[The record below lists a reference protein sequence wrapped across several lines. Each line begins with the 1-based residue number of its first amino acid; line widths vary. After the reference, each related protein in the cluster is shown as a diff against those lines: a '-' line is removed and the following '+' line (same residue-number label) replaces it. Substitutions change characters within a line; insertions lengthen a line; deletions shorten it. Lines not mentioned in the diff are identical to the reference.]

1 MPQPTSNGTR
11 PHELN
16 GTPDSGPSLDD
27 LLTEAE
33 GLRSVLA
40 DANTRLARLAAGLRR
55 QRQQSKTI
63 QAAMASLRKLQQIGP

>member
-1 MPQPTSNGTR
+1 MPQPTTNGTR

-16 GTPDSGPSLDD
+16 GVSDAGPTLDD
-27 LLTEAE
+27 LLNEAE
-33 GLRSVLA
+33 GLRSALA
-40 DANTRLARLAAGLRR
+40 DATTRLVRLAAGLRR